1 MVTASTRMPYREL
14 AAIKMVAV
22 EVRSLIAVSGC
33 SSTKTVAASTQL
45 KVRASCYLNSAGG
58 IFHFNR
64 KLITTSTRGPYREL
78 AAIKMVAV
86 EVRSLIAVEM
96 VAVSG
101 RSSTKTVVASTQLKV
116 RASCDLNSAGG
127 IFHFNRSLV
136 AVKTRCFKWLKA
148 VPSAKGK
155 HMAFQHLVFN

>member
-1 MVTASTRMPYREL
+1 MVTASTRRPY
-14 AAIKMVAV
+14 
-22 EVRSLIAVSGC
+22 C
-33 SSTKTVAASTQL
+33 
-45 KVRASCYLNSAGG
+45 
-58 IFHFNR
+58 
-64 KLITTSTRGPYREL
+64 EL

-101 RSSTKTVVASTQLKV
+101 RSSTKTVAASTPLKV

-136 AVKTRCFKWLKA
+136 AVKKMIA
-148 VPSAKGK
+148 V
-155 HMAFQHLVFN
+155 LVIIVRSLIAVENLVSQLGCSRKLVIAVESQ